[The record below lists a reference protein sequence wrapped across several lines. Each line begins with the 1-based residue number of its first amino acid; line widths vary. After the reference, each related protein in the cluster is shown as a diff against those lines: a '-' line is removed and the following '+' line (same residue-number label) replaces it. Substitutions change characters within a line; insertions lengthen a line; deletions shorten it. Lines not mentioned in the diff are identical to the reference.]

1 MTTLTDA
8 QMCYALGLSTPAA
21 LCSFVEAHGLPTYHA
36 MTHAGRRW
44 NGDTLSAAI
53 GLRVQW

>member
-36 MTHAGRRW
+36 MTHAGRLW
-44 NGDTLSAAI
+44 NGDTLSAAL